1 MAYAKKSA
9 VIADLNAIDALSST
23 AHSLMPVETVAG
35 LRYDTL
41 AVDLDRS
48 QNTFWCYMQ
57 PPGKPIVTNALLRDI
72 LSLQASI
79 QALFSGASSGPEQP
93 FQYFVFASGA
103 PGIYSLG
110 GDLDYFADRM
120 RANDRASIRDYAHRC
135 VEVVHQNH
143 NAFEV
148 PCITMALVQGDAL
161 GGGFETAL
169 SFDLIVAERS
179 AKMGL
184 PEILFNLFPG
194 MGAYSFLSRR
204 LDGVRA
210 EKMITSG
217 RIYTAEE
224 LHEMGLVDVLAE
236 DGQGE
241 AAVRDYIARN
251 ARKFNAHR
259 SLYQARRRVNTVT
272 LQELMD
278 VVDIWSDAVFQLTD
292 ADLHKMARLTAA
304 QTRRLAGKRPA
315 MVIAAE

>member
-1 MAYAKKSA
+1 
-9 VIADLNAIDALSST
+9 
-23 AHSLMPVETVAG
+23 
-35 LRYDTL
+35 
-41 AVDLDRS
+41 
-48 QNTFWCYMQ
+48 
-57 PPGKPIVTNALLRDI
+57 
-72 LSLQASI
+72 
-79 QALFSGASSGPEQP
+79 
-93 FQYFVFASGA
+93 
-103 PGIYSLG
+103 
-110 GDLDYFADRM
+110 
-120 RANDRASIRDYAHRC
+120 
-135 VEVVHQNH
+135 
-143 NAFEV
+143 
-148 PCITMALVQGDAL
+148 
-161 GGGFETAL
+161 
-169 SFDLIVAERS
+169 
-179 AKMGL
+179 
-184 PEILFNLFPG
+184 

-241 AAVRDYIARN
+241 ATVRDYIARN